1 MSGAELASG
10 GMQLRMGRKELVGF
24 LALVTMM
31 NAFAIDAFLPGFAEM
46 RISFGLDP
54 DSTLLGRTI
63 SLFLLG
69 NALGMPVYGPLTDS
83 IGRKRTLNLSLALYI
98 AAALMAALA
107 PNLGTLYISRV
118 IWGFSAAGP
127 RIVAQAVI
135 RDRYVG
141 DEMARV
147 MSLVQTV
154 FFAGPI
160 LSPLLGSGILFVA
173 SWRVLMAYMAFMA
186 IVVIVWGSRMVET
199 LTEANRT
206 PFEVRAITGSARVV
220 LRNRLTISYALGMM
234 FAGGAFI
241 AFLGSVELIME
252 AVFDRP
258 EWFVPLFVAS
268 AIAQAGGALTVT
280 RVVTR
285 VGAPAVVRTAAIGF
299 AASSAVL
306 CAVSWAADWRPNVW
320 LFMGVLL
327 VINAF
332 FVALFPSA
340 TSLALIPMGERAG
353 MAAAVIGSIRTAGS
367 AVLAWWINDGI
378 DGTVWSFA
386 VGFAVFGCLAM
397 LFSLAGLRQSA
408 AEPEAV

>member
-1 MSGAELASG
+1 
-10 GMQLRMGRKELVGF
+10 MGRKELVGF

-46 RISFGLDP
+46 RISFGLEP
-54 DSTLLGRTI
+54 DSPLLGRTI

-83 IGRKRTLNLSLALYI
+83 VGRKRTLNLSLALYI

-107 PNLGTLYISRV
+107 PNLMTLYVSRV
-118 IWGFSAAGP
+118 IWGISAAGP

-135 RDRYVG
+135 RDRYQG

-160 LSPLLGSGILFVA
+160 LSPLLGSGILLVA

-186 IVVIVWGSRMVET
+186 VVVIVWGGRMVET
-199 LTEANRT
+199 LTEERRT
-206 PFEVRAITGSARVV
+206 PFQPQAIGESAAIV
-220 LRNRLTISYALGMM
+220 LRTRLTVFYALGMM
-234 FAGGAFI
+234 FAGGAFVS
-241 AFLGSVELIME
+241 FLGSIELIME
-252 AVFDRP
+252 SVFERP

-268 AIAQAGGALTVT
+268 AFAQAGGALTVT
-280 RVVTR
+280 RIVTR
-285 VGAPAVVRTAAIGF
+285 VGASAVVRGAALGF
-299 AASSAVL
+299 SLSSLVL
-306 CAVSWAADWRPNVW
+306 FVVSWASDWLPNVW
-320 LFMGVLL
+320 VFMAILL

-340 TSLALIPMGERAG
+340 TSLALVPMGERAG

-367 AVLAWWINDGI
+367 AVLAWLINDGI

-386 VGFAVFGCLAM
+386 LGFAVYGLAA
-397 LFSLAGLRQSA
+397 LGFSLLGLRSSA
-408 AEPEAV
+408 GSD